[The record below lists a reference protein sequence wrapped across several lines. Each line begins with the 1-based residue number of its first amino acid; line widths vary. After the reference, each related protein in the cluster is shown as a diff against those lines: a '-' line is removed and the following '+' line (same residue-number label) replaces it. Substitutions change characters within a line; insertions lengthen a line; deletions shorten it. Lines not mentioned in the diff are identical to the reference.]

1 MDEAF
6 FFEALVKCGFA
17 KVADDGE
24 IAVFIGRDPKDQEEE

>member
-6 FFEALVKCGFA
+6 FFDALVKCGFA

-24 IAVFIGRDPKDQEEE
+24 IAVFIGKDPKEGEND